1 MKKKKKIIS
10 FIKNNKVVFIT
21 FILSL
26 FTILYVYTVN
36 NVTPFGDKSLLCV
49 DFYHQYGPMMYE
61 LVYRLTGGGGLIYS
75 FFQGLGLPFF
85 RNFMNYLSSPFNL
98 ILLLFTKPNILKGIS
113 FVIGLKAVVASST
126 MAYYLKTKFKDNN
139 VFFIPIAILYGFS
152 AYFRSYYWN
161 LMWLDGMIWLPIIVL
176 GIENIV
182 NQKKWRLYTISLAIM
197 LFSNYFIGYM
207 ICIFSVIYYIIYL
220 LYKFDFKEKNKLKR
234 LLSNVGI
241 YASSS
246 LLAGALVAV
255 FLIPMG
261 GALLS
266 TSATGSEMPNS
277 QYYSFELIDFLKAH
291 LSCVDNVTFKS
302 DPINSP
308 NISAGILSVFM
319 FFTYLANVRIPKRNK
334 ICYLA
339 LFAIITSFFFIPQL
353 DFVIQ
358 AFHVPNDLPYRYSFI
373 YTFVFLLLGT
383 YGLINFTKESF
394 IKNVLVFAYTIGFIF
409 ICMIDPWEN
418 TTTNM
423 LYINVILLVL
433 FFLFFILGKIFKNF
447 RSIFFISLSFVAVI
461 DAIESINYAWDITQ
475 VEENFVTTT
484 KDIDNTINYISKI
497 DNSAF
502 YRIDHNEGHTLN
514 DSSKSFYNGVTA
526 FSSMEYE
533 GLAKLQMHLG
543 LEGNNINSF
552 EYKQQTPVYDTMFNI
567 KYVLGNTEDKVRY
580 EQVKAELNKKFYRYN
595 YTSGLAFGVNNELL
609 NWNYSND
616 SSLENQIDFV
626 NKSTDINDVLTKL
639 DYISKNKL
647 ENEKSITA
655 YNYEYINPGD
665 NLYFEWDDSAI
676 SFIIVNGTLYSSDD
690 KYENLDSLTYNNYQ
704 EYHHG
709 QIKTFKSREQIISIV
724 IGFNYLSEDSL
735 QLYAIN
741 NDKFNEFYKK
751 INNNSLTITK
761 YDESYVK
768 GQMYLD
774 EDQFVYT
781 SIPYDKG
788 WSVYVDGKKTDT
800 FSLADA
806 LLAFNATKGQHEIE
820 FKYSIPGFKTGLV
833 ISLISLCI
841 LVSTK
846 YIKHIEIKPRRSKK
860 RKKA

>member
-1 MKKKKKIIS
+1 MKKKQKFFH

-26 FTILYVYTVN
+26 FTILYIYKVN
-36 NVTPFGDKSLLCV
+36 DVTPFGDKSLLCV

-61 LVYRLTGGGGLIYS
+61 LIYRLTGGGGFIYS

-98 ILLLFTKPNILKGIS
+98 LLLVFPKVHILKGIS
-113 FVIGLKAVVASST
+113 FVIGLKAVAAAST
-126 MAYYLKTKFKDNN
+126 MAFYLKTKFKENN
-139 VFFIPIAILYGFS
+139 VFFIPVSILYGFS

-182 NQKKWRLYTISLAIM
+182 NHKKWKLYTISLAIM
-197 LFSNYFIGYM
+197 LLSNYFIGYM
-207 ICIFSVIYYIIYL
+207 ICLFSVIYYIIYL
-220 LYKFDFKEKNKLKR
+220 LYKFDFKEKNKTKR
-234 LLSNVGI
+234 LLSNIGM

-246 LLAGALVAV
+246 LLAGALVSV
-255 FLIPMG
+255 LLIPMG
-261 GALLS
+261 DALLS
-266 TSATGSEMPNS
+266 TSATGGEMPAT

-302 DPINSP
+302 DPINAP

-319 FFTYLANVRIPKRNK
+319 FFTYIANIKISKRNK

-353 DFVIQ
+353 DFIIQ

-383 YGLINFTKESF
+383 YGLINFTKESI
-394 IKNVLVFAYTIGFIF
+394 IKNILVFAYTIGFIF

-423 LYINVILLVL
+423 LYINVIVLVL
-433 FFLFFILGKIFKNF
+433 FFLFFILGKFLKNF
-447 RSIFFISLSFVAVI
+447 KSIFFISLSFVAVI
-461 DAIESINYAWDITQ
+461 DVIESVNYAWDITQ

-484 KDIDNTINYISKI
+484 EEIDNTVKFINEI
-497 DNSAF
+497 DKSSF

-533 GLAKLQMHLG
+533 GLAKLQKNLG
-543 LEGNNINSF
+543 LDGNNINSF
-552 EYKQQTPVYDTMFNI
+552 EYKQQTPIYDTMFDI
-567 KYVLGNTEDKVRY
+567 KYVLGTTSDKKRY
-580 EQVKAELNKKFYRYN
+580 EPIKTAFNKKFYRYN
-595 YTSGLAFGVNNELL
+595 YTSGIAFGVNKELL
-609 NWNYSND
+609 NWNYTND
-616 SSLENQIDFV
+616 SSIENQIDFV
-626 NKSTDINDVLTKL
+626 QKSANINDVLVRL

-655 YNYEYINPGD
+655 YSFEYVNQGD

-676 SFIIVNGTLYSSDD
+676 SFIIVNGTLYSNDE
-690 KYENLDSLTYNNYQ
+690 KYENIDSLTYNNYQ
-704 EYHHG
+704 KYSLG
-709 QIKTFKSREQIISIV
+709 QIVTFTSKEQIVSIV
-724 IGFNYLSEDSL
+724 IGFNYLNDDSL
-735 QLYAIN
+735 KLYAIN
-741 NDKFNEFYKK
+741 NDRFNDFYKT

-761 YDESYVK
+761 YKESYLK
-768 GQMYLD
+768 GQIYLD
-774 EDQFVYT
+774 DDQFVYT

-800 FSLADA
+800 FSLANA

-820 FKYSIPGFKTGLV
+820 FKYSIPGFKVGLV
-833 ISLISLCI
+833 ITLLSLGILISTSF
-841 LVSTK
+841 V
-846 YIKHIEIKPRRSKK
+846 KPKIVFKNKK
-860 RKKA
+860 KKIKKA